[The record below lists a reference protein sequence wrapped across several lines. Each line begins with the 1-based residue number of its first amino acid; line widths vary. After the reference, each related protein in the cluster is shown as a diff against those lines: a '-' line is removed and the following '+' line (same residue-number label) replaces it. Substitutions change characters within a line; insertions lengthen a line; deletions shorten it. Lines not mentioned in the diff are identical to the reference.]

1 MDTDN
6 TPFGGKIMFSAES
19 ETGGAASDKAPAK
32 SQSEKASAKNANGKG
47 ADAVEAPPHIRRNRC
62 SDRTSATDQP
72 TLGGSRI
79 AGRNRVAAW
88 PLRRAQTYIPDR
100 A

>member
-32 SQSEKASAKNANGKG
+32 SKSEKASAKNANGKG
-47 ADAVEAPPHIRRNRC
+47 ADAVEAPPYPAKPMQRPNLSNRPTDSRRQPHC
-62 SDRTSATDQP
+62 WEKSCGCLAAPTRTNIYS
-72 TLGGSRI
+72 
-79 AGRNRVAAW
+79 
-88 PLRRAQTYIPDR
+88 
-100 A
+100 

>member
-32 SQSEKASAKNANGKG
+32 SKSEKASINLLVEPLTTLFTITHNSSSVKVPEI
-47 ADAVEAPPHIRRNRC
+47 DA
-62 SDRTSATDQP
+62 
-72 TLGGSRI
+72 TLSHT
-79 AGRNRVAAW
+79 AA
-88 PLRRAQTYIPDR
+88 LSF
-100 A
+100 